1 MIRNDEQDHNNR
13 ILMGF
18 KGKPKRFYGHMR
30 RLQSVKANVTSL
42 KMDSGELTVTNQEA
56 AEVLRLSFQKMFT
69 KDAGSVHKLQIP
81 EEIAQQF
88 SDESLRFD
96 EETVAKKILQLSA
109 DKSEGPET

>member
-1 MIRNDEQDHNNR
+1 
-13 ILMGF
+13 MGF

-30 RLQSVKANVTSL
+30 RLQSVEANVTSL
-42 KMDSGELTVTNQEA
+42 KMDSGELTVINQEE
-56 AEVLRLSFQKMFT
+56 AEVLGLSFQKMFT
-69 KDAGSVHKLQIP
+69 KDAGSVLKLQIP
-81 EEIAQQF
+81 EEIAPPF